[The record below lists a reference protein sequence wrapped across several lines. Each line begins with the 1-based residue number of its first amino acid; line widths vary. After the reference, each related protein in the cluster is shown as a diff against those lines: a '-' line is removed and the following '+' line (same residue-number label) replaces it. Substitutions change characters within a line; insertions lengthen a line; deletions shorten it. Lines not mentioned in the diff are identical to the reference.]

1 MDVEL
6 LDHAELPTLGLLDG
20 GMVGEVLDHAE
31 LPVSWLLG
39 GGLEKAGLEVDF
51 VIFGVWNQLL
61 YLWPFLIFIF
71 SEKCWLE
78 CLRVF
83 KVEKLG
89 PDACNND
96 SKEIQQPSE

>member
-1 MDVEL
+1 
-6 LDHAELPTLGLLDG
+6 
-20 GMVGEVLDHAE
+20 MVV
-31 LPVSWLLG
+31 VVLG

-51 VIFGVWNQLL
+51 LIFGVWNQLL
-61 YLWPFLIFIF
+61 CLWQFSFFIF

>member
-1 MDVEL
+1 MDL
-6 LDHAELPTLGLLDG
+6 LGVVLAVVLLPAHGL
-20 GMVGEVLDHAE
+20 VEVLDHAE
-31 LPVSWLLG
+31 LPVSGLLG
-39 GGLEKAGLEVDF
+39 GGLEKAGLEVDL

-61 YLWPFLIFIF
+61 FLWSFSIFIF

-83 KVEKLG
+83 KVEKLD

-96 SKEIQQPSE
+96 SEEIQQPSE